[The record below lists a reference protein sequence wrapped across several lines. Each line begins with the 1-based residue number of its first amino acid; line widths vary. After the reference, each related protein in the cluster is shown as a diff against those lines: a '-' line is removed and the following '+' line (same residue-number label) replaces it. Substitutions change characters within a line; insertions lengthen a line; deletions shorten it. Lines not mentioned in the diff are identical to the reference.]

1 MADPYDRP
9 LNAARAAIIGGDPI
23 AALKNIE
30 VFMGLTAGLPVSDIE
45 RTGLEARI
53 AELRMLA
60 EAAQQGAQSALDQVR
75 AIIQA
80 ARSLQ
85 TYDSGGK
92 LRVNMVA
99 QDPARRY

>member
-1 MADPYDRP
+1 MAAPYDRP
-9 LNAARAAIIGGDPI
+9 LNAARAAIIDGDPDN
-23 AALKNIE
+23 ALKNIALFTDRVGGAPLSE
-30 VFMGLTAGLPVSDIE
+30 VE
-45 RTGLEARI
+45 RARVEPQI

-60 EAAQQGAQSALDQVR
+60 EAAQEGAQSALDQVR